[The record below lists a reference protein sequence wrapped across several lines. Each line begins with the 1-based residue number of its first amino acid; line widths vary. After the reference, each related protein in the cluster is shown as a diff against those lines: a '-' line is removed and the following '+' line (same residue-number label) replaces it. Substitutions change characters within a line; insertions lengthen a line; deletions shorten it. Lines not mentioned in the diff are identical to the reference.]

1 MVTGV
6 FFVLGRGSKVYRE
19 ILSSV
24 ATTVMVCCGKAKVE
38 TLFFGKLV
46 NPVDYSGT
54 YVIPECIKEGHEEQL
69 LFAKGHSDVPVSR
82 LDRQVIGKSVLPSPG
97 D

>member
-1 MVTGV
+1 M

-54 YVIPECIKEGHEEQL
+54 YVNP
-69 LFAKGHSDVPVSR
+69 R
-82 LDRQVIGKSVLPSPG
+82 LYQGG
-97 D
+97 T